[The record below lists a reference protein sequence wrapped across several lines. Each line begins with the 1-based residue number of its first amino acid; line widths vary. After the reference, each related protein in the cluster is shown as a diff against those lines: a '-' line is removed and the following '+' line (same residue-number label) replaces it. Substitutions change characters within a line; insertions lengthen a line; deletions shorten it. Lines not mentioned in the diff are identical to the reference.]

1 MKGILL
7 GQQVAAPK
15 CYAPELLFPIS
26 RTQGR
31 NGLAVGWDAGA
42 DDWTG
47 WEFSWL
53 EPTGMPEAAVLQ
65 LRVPADSPHIV
76 ESKSLKLYLN
86 SLNFTAFDSRQV
98 LLDTLNADIAGCI
111 GGPVQLDL
119 LPIDSPMLAVQGA
132 LSADCLDLLLP
143 SVMPEG
149 VDASVLRVDADQS
162 QELHV
167 FTRLFR
173 SCCPVTGQPDWASVH
188 IEHRGAHIAADSL
201 LAYLLGY
208 RRHQGFHE
216 QCVEQ
221 IFSDVHAVT
230 RSEHLRV
237 SARFLRRG
245 GLEINPWRSVG
256 EGFSTLPGRDARQ

>member
-1 MKGILL
+1 MKGTLL
-7 GQQVAAPK
+7 GQAVAAPEH
-15 CYAPELLFPIS
+15 YAPELLFAIARRDAREGIAPLWS
-26 RTQGR
+26 
-31 NGLAVGWDAGA
+31 AGA

-65 LRVPADSPHIV
+65 LRVPADSPNIV

-98 LLDTLNADIAGCI
+98 LLETLQADIAGCV
-111 GGPVQLDL
+111 GSSVQ
-119 LPIDSPMLAVQGA
+119 IDV
-132 LSADCLDLLLP
+132 LSADTVSLGTKMEQGDCLDVLLP
-143 SVMPEG
+143 SVIPEL
-149 VDASVLRVDADQS
+149 VDASVLRVDVSRLQT
-162 QELHV
+162 QHV

-188 IEHRGAHIAADSL
+188 IEHRGAHIAPDSL
-201 LAYLLGY
+201 LAYLLSY

-216 QCVEQ
+216 QCVER
-221 IFSDVHAVT
+221 IFSDIQAAVC
-230 RSEHLRV
+230 SEHLRV

-256 EGFSTLPGRDARQ
+256 DDFPALPGRELRQ